1 MGAYGRAI
9 AAYLARKLTGYL
21 VKDIARHFQREPMI
35 IGEAV
40 NKIESLMEK
49 DMELARRIEDMR
61 NNLMKTSEK
70 KYLIIVA

>member
-1 MGAYGRAI
+1 
-9 AAYLARKLTGYL
+9 
-21 VKDIARHFQREPMI
+21 MI